1 MNKDRFSRRA
11 LLKSMGISGMMLPLL
26 HAERALGAAA
36 GGPKRFFAMVYGN
49 GARPN
54 FYPTGND
61 FSAPLGKSIAPL
73 EPFKAKMIMPIGLDY
88 KNLLD
93 DGYQYDGHFTYCA
106 TLTGTREKKSESRK
120 ATGPSIDQMISD
132 EIAKTVKLRTPMLT
146 LGIRSVGDGCSVS
159 WRSAGVQ
166 NPAQQQSASLFTSLF
181 SGVSGGGTGGGT
193 VMPPAQVDTLLKRRQ
208 SVLDF
213 VGKELEAFG
222 KRLGAEDRMKIEQ
235 HAISIRD
242 IEMRLQGSTTG
253 GGGAPV
259 GANCSMPMNH
269 GSDAQANGANMFD
282 IVAMAFKCDITRVA
296 TITISDDGGGDGTSF
311 PWAGSS
317 GDFHGVAHA
326 SNDAQMSSIS
336 NWFFGLYAGLAKQL
350 DETQEPGGTA
360 LDNSVLVSFS
370 NMDEGANHY
379 NGKIPI
385 TMVGGLGGYLKTGQ
399 VLRYSKQ
406 PHNKLLT
413 TICNGMG
420 LMVPGVGAAQYAGTF
435 PEMVK

>member
-1 MNKDRFSRRA
+1 MNKERFSRRA
-11 LLKSMGISGMMLPLL
+11 LLKSMGVSGAVMPLL
-26 HAERALGAAA
+26 FSEKAQAA
-36 GGPKRFFAMVYGN
+36 GPTGSPRRFFAMVYGN

-61 FSAPLGKSIAPL
+61 FSAPFGKSLAPL

-132 EIAKTVKLRTPMLT
+132 NIAKSVTLKTPMLT

-166 NPAQQQSASLFTSLF
+166 NPAVQQSGPLFSQLF
-181 SGVSGGGTGGGT
+181 SGTS
-193 VMPPAQVDTLLKRRQ
+193 MPPAQVDTLLKRRK

-213 VGKELEAFG
+213 VGQELTAFG
-222 KRLGAEDRMKIEQ
+222 KRLGPEDRMKIDQ
-235 HAISIRD
+235 HLVSVRD
-242 IEMRLQGSTTG
+242 LEKRLEGASTG
-253 GGGAPV
+253 GGG
-259 GANCSMPMNH
+259 GANCGMPMNS
-269 GSDAQANGANMFD
+269 GSDVQGNAKNMFD
-282 IVAMAFKCDITRVA
+282 IVAMAFKCDVTRVA

-326 SNDAQMSSIS
+326 SNDVQMSAIT
-336 NWFFGLYAGLAKQL
+336 NWFMTLYGGLAKQL
-350 DETQEPGGTA
+350 DDTPEAGGTA
-360 LDNSVLVSFS
+360 LDNSILTSWS
-370 NMDEGANHY
+370 NMDEGANHF

-385 TMVGGLGGYLKTGQ
+385 TMIGSCGGYFKTNQ
-399 VLRYSKQ
+399 VVRLPKQ
-406 PHNKLLT
+406 PHNKLLAN
-413 TICNGMG
+413 ICNAMG

-435 PEMVK
+435 SELVK

>member
-1 MNKDRFSRRA
+1 MKKDRFSRRA
-11 LLKSMGISGMMLPLL
+11 LLKTMGISPMLVPLL
-26 HAERALGAAA
+26 HAEKALGA
-36 GGPKRFFAMVYGN
+36 GNPKRFFAMVYGN

-61 FSAPLGKSIAPL
+61 FSQPLGKSIAPL

-88 KNLLD
+88 KNILD

-120 ATGPSIDQMISD
+120 AMGASIDQMISD

-166 NPAQQQSASLFTSLF
+166 NPAQQQAAPLVSSLF
-181 SGVSGGGTGGGT
+181 SGAS
-193 VMPPAQVDTLLKRRQ
+193 MPPQQVDTLLKRRQ

-213 VGKELEAFG
+213 VGKELDAFG

-235 HAISIRD
+235 HAVSVRD
-242 IEMRLQGSTTG
+242 IESRLTGAVSG
-253 GGGAPV
+253 GGGANCGQPMSV
-259 GANCSMPMNH
+259 GT
-269 GSDAQANGANMFD
+269 DAKGNGETMFN
-282 IVAMAFKCDITRVA
+282 IVAMAFKCDVTRVA

-317 GDFHGVAHA
+317 GDFHAVAHA
-326 SNDAQMSSIS
+326 SNDAQMSGIS
-336 NWFFGLYAGLAKQL
+336 NWFFTCYANLAKQL
-350 DETQEPGGTA
+350 DDTMEAGGTA
-360 LDNSVLVSFS
+360 LDNSILTSWS

-385 TMVGGLGGYLKTGQ
+385 TMVGSAGGYFKTGQ
-399 VLRYSKQ
+399 VLRYMKQ

-413 TICNGMG
+413 TICNAMG
-420 LMVPGVGAAQYAGTF
+420 LMVTTVGDPKYAGNF